1 MKIQALVLFMLVTL
15 LSVTG
20 CIRNPINAKTGANY
34 YQWGMDAERNGDL
47 TLARQNYSRAYANAQ
62 MGNLG
67 PKPEAY
73 SLYEWSRV
81 TGYLGMYAD
90 AEKGFNDVLALIDK
104 SEGKAENLRTPALL
118 ELARLLHDTGQ
129 HEKAIPFYQK
139 ATAEVEKGDIA
150 SVDPIGYALVLDDYA
165 QSLQASGNAKLADEI
180 TARSASIKEAN
191 KGIKEKFIGRRYK
204 NP

>member
-1 MKIQALVLFMLVTL
+1 MKMKISITLVLATVIFI
-15 LSVTG
+15 SG
-20 CIRNPINAKTGANY
+20 CISNPINARTGANY
-34 YQWGMDAERNGDL
+34 YQSGMDAERSGDL

-90 AEKGFNDVLALIDK
+90 AEKGFNDVLSLIDK

-118 ELARLLHDTGQ
+118 ELARLLHDTNQ
-129 HEKAIPFYQK
+129 HDKAIPIYQK
-139 ATAEVEKGDIA
+139 ATAELDKGDITR
-150 SVDPIGYALVLDDYA
+150 VDPIGYALVLDDYA
-165 QSLQASGNAKLADEI
+165 QSLRASGNVKLADEV
-180 TARSASIKEAN
+180 TVRSASIKEAN
-191 KGIKEKFIGRRYK
+191 KGITAKFIGKRYK
-204 NP
+204 NL